1 MYQQSKKKIILKCI
15 LWGICI
21 VVIAFVFGTAVSIW
35 KYGKVD
41 EKRTADVAIVL
52 GAGTGNDE
60 VTPVFRERLNHG
72 IWLYENGYVEKIILT
87 GGYGKGNVH
96 SDAYVARMYVVANGI
111 PESDI
116 LLEEESTITQENI
129 KNAKTIMDDR
139 SYDTAVLVS
148 DPLHMKR
155 AMQMAADYGI
165 EAYSSPT
172 PTTMY
177 RSIKNKMLF
186 LAREVFFY
194 IGYQIVK

>member
-72 IWLYENGYVEKIILT
+72 IWLYENGYVDKIILT

-177 RSIKNKMLF
+177 RSIKNKILF